1 MKKVKNE
8 IKRAFRLPGNAAV
21 MTMMAVILVCA
32 APALVSIVDDSYN
45 VVYDAETIIL
55 EKDLDWI
62 NNFVRTSI
70 GGVSSTADFSYVAA
84 SVNGG
89 VHIMT
94 LEDPADITD
103 VVFYRFADLDFSSLV
118 GGASKI
124 SVVTESAPANIRFGA
139 LSGDNLST
147 LFSVSLVQ
155 SEVDPTVWSVDLNQI
170 QMAQLR
176 SGIVGSV
183 FFDVYADTVYV
194 DLGIST
200 FEGVVLPYGE
210 IIIGATG
217 ALLLVCAILATPWV
231 STSGLTVK
239 RRR

>member
-32 APALVSIVDDSYN
+32 APALVLIVDDSYN
-45 VVYDAETIIL
+45 GVYDVETIML
-55 EKDLDWI
+55 EKDLEI

-70 GGVSSTADFSYVAA
+70 EGVSSTADFSYIAA

>member
-45 VVYDAETIIL
+45 EVYDVETIIL
-55 EKDLDWI
+55 EKDLEI

-139 LSGDNLST
+139 LSGDNSST

-155 SEVDPTVWSVDLNQI
+155 SEVDPTVWSVDLTQI

>member
-45 VVYDAETIIL
+45 EVYDAETIIL
-55 EKDLDWI
+55 EKDLEI

-139 LSGDNLST
+139 MSRDNSST

-155 SEVDPTVWSVDLNQI
+155 SEVDPTVWSVDLTQI

-200 FEGVVLPYGE
+200 FKGIVLPYGE

>member
-45 VVYDAETIIL
+45 EVYDAETIIL
-55 EKDLDWI
+55 EKDLEI

-139 LSGDNLST
+139 MSRDNSST

-155 SEVDPTVWSVDLNQI
+155 SEVDPTVWSVDLTQI

-200 FEGVVLPYGE
+200 FEGIVLPYGE

>member
-1 MKKVKNE
+1 MKKVKNG

-32 APALVSIVDDSYN
+32 APALVSIIDDSYN
-45 VVYDAETIIL
+45 EVYYAETIIL
-55 EKDLDWI
+55 EKDLAV
-62 NNFVRTSI
+62 NNYVRTSI
-70 GGVSSTADFSYVAA
+70 EGVSGTADFSYIAA
-84 SVNGG
+84 SVNDG

-118 GGASKI
+118 SGASKI

-139 LSGDNLST
+139 MSDNVLST
-147 LFSVSLVQ
+147 LFSVSLTQ
-155 SEVDPTVWSVDLNQI
+155 SEVDPTVWSVDLTQI

-176 SGIVGSV
+176 SGIVESV
-183 FFDVYADTVYV
+183 FFDVYADTEYV
-194 DLGIST
+194 DLRIST
-200 FEGVVLPYGE
+200 FKGVVLPYGE